1 MSETLS
7 CRGVSMSFN
16 GLSALAGVNL
26 VFPSSGIVSII
37 GPNGAGKTTL
47 IDILTGFIRP
57 DSGSCFIGQR
67 EITHLPPDQI
77 AALGITRTFQHLR
90 CITQTSALENVLL
103 ARPRQRGESLL
114 GALFRLGVAEEE
126 KQNREIAKRLLESV
140 GLGHATTE
148 SDRAGELS
156 YGQQKLLSLAC
167 CLATEAQMLLLDEP
181 IAGVSPKRRE
191 QILKLLL
198 TLGNQGMLII
208 FVEHDISAVKEV
220 ADQVIMMDEG
230 KVIAHGVPSEVLARP
245 EIMEAYIA

>member
-1 MSETLS
+1 
-7 CRGVSMSFN
+7 MSFN

-67 EITHLPPDQI
+67 EITHLPPEQI
-77 AALGITRTFQHLR
+77 AVLGITRTFQHLR
-90 CITQTSALENVLL
+90 CITQTSALENVML

-114 GALFRLGVAEEE
+114 GALFRLGVAEDE

-140 GLGHATTE
+140 GLGHATY
-148 SDRAGELS
+148 DRAGALS

-191 QILKLLL
+191 QILKLLR

-208 FVEHDISAVKEV
+208 FVEHDISAVKEL
-220 ADQVIMMDEG
+220 ADQVIVMDEG
-230 KVIAHGVPSEVLARP
+230 KVIAQGVPSEVLARP